1 MLSKEVDYR
10 SATLLLNQL
19 ITVYTKNEGKDTEG
33 QRKLK
38 NSISETLKVFNAN
51 KPSNIKAL
59 NNNVAELQDMMRG
72 NVNKII

>member
-1 MLSKEVDYR
+1 
-10 SATLLLNQL
+10 
-19 ITVYTKNEGKDTEG
+19 VYTKNEGKDTEG

-38 NSISETLKVFNAN
+38 NSISEALKVFNAN
-51 KPSNIKAL
+51 KPTNIKAL